1 MSRPV
6 WQTSP
11 NPDPCS
17 RMCPDRTF
25 RPVPSPA
32 RVSRPSRLR
41 IKFAGIRSVK
51 QRVPRVPSQL
61 QFVCSDA
68 SPSKSDFFV
77 SWCLGGVSIAGLI
90 DLRGADGM
98 CPDRTF
104 QPVPSA
110 VRVSGPSRSKG
121 KFAGFSSVKQRVPS
135 RGWSKVPQSKV
146 QSRNCEPQIFEL
158 GLDLG
163 LPSSPVPFFSRPNGA
178 RQL

>member
-1 MSRPV
+1 LADQPGPGPLLANVSG
-6 WQTSP
+6 
-11 NPDPCS
+11 PDLL
-17 RMCPDRTF
+17 TG
-25 RPVPSPA
+25 PVPSW
-32 RVSRPSRLR
+32 RVPTERSR

-51 QRVPRVPSQL
+51 QSVPSQL

-104 QPVPSA
+104 RPVPSA

-135 RGWSKVPQSKV
+135 RRWSKVPQSKV